1 MSKRLS
7 QSILS
12 WMRQAAAWIRKHKQV
27 LQLLTLLVLQVVAVI
42 LFPPAF
48 FQQAPQAAVLPPAL
62 LILFALALI
71 AMNNGWMT
79 AIAGRSSLIFVQ
91 GINIVVR
98 LMMLF
103 PNLKNAAGNWDWLL
117 LIFQII
123 AMALSWYTMT
133 RMEKL
138 LPNELLFSTKT
149 EV

>member
-1 MSKRLS
+1 
-7 QSILS
+7 
-12 WMRQAAAWIRKHKQV
+12 
-27 LQLLTLLVLQVVAVI
+27 
-42 LFPPAF
+42 
-48 FQQAPQAAVLPPAL
+48 
-62 LILFALALI
+62 
-71 AMNNGWMT
+71 
-79 AIAGRSSLIFVQ
+79 
-91 GINIVVR
+91 
-98 LMMLF
+98 MLF

>member
-1 MSKRLS
+1 MSNQRT
-7 QSILS
+7 
-12 WMRQAAAWIRKHKQV
+12 
-27 LQLLTLLVLQVVAVI
+27 QLIVLLVLQVVAVV
-42 LFPPAF
+42 LFPLAF
-48 FQQAPQAAVLPPAL
+48 FRQAPQAAVLPPAL
-62 LILFALALI
+62 LILFALALV

-117 LIFQII
+117 LIFQIG

-133 RMEKL
+133 QMEKR
-138 LPNELLFSTKT
+138 LPNDLLFTSKNK
-149 EV
+149 V

>member
-1 MSKRLS
+1 MSNQRT
-7 QSILS
+7 
-12 WMRQAAAWIRKHKQV
+12 
-27 LQLLTLLVLQVVAVI
+27 QLIVLLVLQVVAVI

>member
-1 MSKRLS
+1 MMSNQRT
-7 QSILS
+7 
-12 WMRQAAAWIRKHKQV
+12 
-27 LQLLTLLVLQVVAVI
+27 QLIVLLVLQVVAVI

>member
-1 MSKRLS
+1 MMSNQRT
-7 QSILS
+7 
-12 WMRQAAAWIRKHKQV
+12 
-27 LQLLTLLVLQVVAVI
+27 QLIVLLVLQVVAVI

-62 LILFALALI
+62 LILFTLALI

>member
-1 MSKRLS
+1 MSNQRTQL
-7 QSILS
+7 I
-12 WMRQAAAWIRKHKQV
+12 V
-27 LQLLTLLVLQVVAVI
+27 LLALQVVAVI

-48 FQQAPQAAVLPPAL
+48 LQKAPQAAVLPPAL
-62 LILFALALI
+62 LILFALALV

-79 AIAGRSSLIFVQ
+79 PIAGRTSLAFVQ

-103 PNLKNAAGNWDWLL
+103 PNLKNAAGDWDWLL
-117 LIFQII
+117 LVFQIV

-133 RMEKL
+133 AMEKRR
-138 LPNELLFSTKT
+138 PNELLFTAKT

>member
-1 MSKRLS
+1 MSNQRT
-7 QSILS
+7 
-12 WMRQAAAWIRKHKQV
+12 
-27 LQLLTLLVLQVVAVI
+27 QLIVLLVLQVVAVI

-48 FQQAPQAAVLPPAL
+48 IQKAPQAAVLPPAL
-62 LILFALALI
+62 LILFALALV

-79 AIAGRSSLIFVQ
+79 PIAGRNSLAFVQ

-133 RMEKL
+133 QMEKR
-138 LPNELLFSTKT
+138 LPNDLLFTAKTK
-149 EV
+149 V

>member
-1 MSKRLS
+1 MSNQRT
-7 QSILS
+7 
-12 WMRQAAAWIRKHKQV
+12 
-27 LQLLTLLVLQVVAVI
+27 QLIVLLVLQVVAVV
-42 LFPPAF
+42 LFPLAF
-48 FQQAPQAAVLPPAL
+48 FRQALQAAVLPPAL
-62 LILFALALI
+62 LILFALALV

-117 LIFQII
+117 LIFQIG

-133 RMEKL
+133 QMEKR
-138 LPNELLFSTKT
+138 LPNDLLFTSKNK
-149 EV
+149 V

>member
-1 MSKRLS
+1 MSNQRT
-7 QSILS
+7 
-12 WMRQAAAWIRKHKQV
+12 
-27 LQLLTLLVLQVVAVI
+27 QLIVLLVLQVVAVI

-98 LMMLF
+98 LMLF